1 MKLSKKRDILDE
13 LDKKITKLLNERFI
27 IVEKIKKIKEH
38 DDIPITDIKR
48 EKQVIAANKQ
58 YIDERFHKQF
68 ENIYQALIEASKEI
82 QEL

>member
-27 IVEKIKKIKEH
+27 IVEKIKKIKEQ

-48 EKQVIAANKQ
+48 EKQVIATNKQ